1 MEIYGQPWNWYNR
14 VGHNSLNCEMTRVDG
29 VWLLGP
35 AAEGHRFVLLRRRML
50 CSLQQLPV
58 PNTWLPFKSP
68 HPHLPVPPDL
78 FFAFHIVLSFASS
91 VLSNPNSYTN
101 METCISAVPTAIG
114 YGAAGYR
121 RAWSSFVGR
130 TPCRSERPSEPQ
142 AGASTQRL
150 SSHQVGI
157 WFFLFFLVGPGPYA
171 LNPTLSNDLEQSF
184 SSGSHRWCAMFYE
197 FSRLRRALPSKF
209 TWSRSTA

>member
-1 MEIYGQPWNWYNR
+1 MEIYGQPWNWYIR
-14 VGHNSLNCEMTRVDG
+14 VGHNSLNCEMTRMDG

-50 CSLQQLPV
+50 CSPQQLPV

-68 HPHLPVPPDL
+68 HPRLPVPPDL

-91 VLSNPNSYTN
+91 VLSNPNPYTN
-101 METCISAVPTAIG
+101 METRISAVPTALA
-114 YGAAGYR
+114 YGAARYR
-121 RAWSSFVGR
+121 RAWGSFVGR
-130 TPCRSERPSEPQ
+130 TPCWSERLPTVELPSS
-142 AGASTQRL
+142 GHL
-150 SSHQVGI
+150 I
-157 WFFLFFLVGPGPYA
+157 FFCFFLVGPGPYA

-209 TWSRSTA
+209 TWSRSAA